1 MPVSNPTMT
10 TVHPALRPGGRAF
23 TAEDLWGI
31 PRVGSPAPG
40 PDGTWAV
47 VPVTTFDLEKNEG
60 KTRLW
65 MVSATGAFEPRPLT
79 SPEFSSNS
87 PRVSPDGTRVA
98 FLRKRDK
105 ADKPQLYILPL
116 DGGEP
121 EKVTDLPFGAADPR
135 WFPDG
140 NRIAFLATLIKGH
153 LTVEATKARI
163 EERDKDPV
171 KAHVTEDRVYRFWDT
186 WLDTGEVPHV
196 FSLDLTTRLLVD
208 LMPDSTR
215 WWDWNDP
222 DGQYDISPDGRE
234 IAFVADTSQPPHQH
248 IRWGLFTIP
257 TTGGPATLH
266 TPDHTGDDLRPRYSP
281 DGAAIV
287 YGMQVDPFFYAD
299 RVRLMRFDRKAGTHT
314 ELAQGWDRSAACWE
328 FDGAGRIAFLAED
341 RARNKLWRIAATGG
355 TPEELTSEGDV
366 GNLLVVAGTAWFTR
380 QTQSQPTEVWTAS
393 PAGGK
398 DSARPV
404 TRFTAEAIKDVAF
417 GEVQEF
423 EFEGARGDSV
433 QAWLLLPPGFDASRK
448 WPLVH
453 LIHGGPHGAFS
464 DHFHPR
470 WNAQLFAAQGYVVA
484 EVNFHGSTSW
494 GQEFAQCIQGLWGEY
509 PMTDIE
515 RATDLLVGTGFVDEA
530 KMAITGGSY
539 GGYLVSWIGSHTKRY
554 ACIVNHA
561 GVYNT
566 QAQYASDITQ
576 GRHKAFGGEPWD
588 GLDKI
593 DRWNPSRFA
602 HSLETPMMVV
612 HGELDYRVPIDQGLE
627 CYNVLQGK
635 GVPSRLVYFPDEN
648 HWVLKPRNSIFWY
661 REVNAWLARFL
672 GGAAKG

>member
-1 MPVSNPTMT
+1 MPVTNPTMT
-10 TVHPALRPGGRAF
+10 TVHPVFRPGGRAI
-23 TAEDLWGI
+23 TPEDLWSI
-31 PRVGSPAPG
+31 PRVGAPAPA

-47 VPVTTFDLEKNEG
+47 VPVTTYDLEKNEG
-60 KTRLW
+60 RCRLW
-65 MVSATGAFEPRPLT
+65 MVSASGAFEPRALT
-79 SPEFSSNS
+79 SAEASSTS
-87 PRVSPDGTRVA
+87 PRVSPDGTRIA

-105 ADKPQLYILPL
+105 TDKPQLYVLPL
-116 DGGEP
+116 DGGEA
-121 EKVTDLPFGAADPR
+121 EKVTDLPFGAVDPR

-140 NRIAFLATLIKGH
+140 KRIAFLSLLIQGH
-153 LTVEATKARI
+153 LTPEATKARI

-171 KAHVTEDRVYRFWDT
+171 KAHATEDRVYRFWDT
-186 WLDTGEVPHV
+186 WLDTGEVPHL
-196 FSLDLTTRLLVD
+196 FALDLEARLLVD
-208 LMPDSTR
+208 LTPDSTR
-215 WWDWNDP
+215 WWAWDDL
-222 DGQYDISPDGRE
+222 DGQYDIAPDGQE
-234 IAFVADTSQPPHQH
+234 IAFVANVSALPHKH
-248 IRWGLFTIP
+248 LRWGLFTTP
-257 TTGGPATLH
+257 AAGGPATLL

-299 RVRLMRFDRKAGTHT
+299 RVRLMRYDRKAGKHT
-314 ELAQGWDRSAACWE
+314 EMTSGWDRSAAGWE
-328 FDGAGRIAFLAED
+328 FDGAGPLVFLAED
-341 RARNKLWRIAATGG
+341 RARVRLWRVAATGG
-355 TPEELTSEGDV
+355 TPEELITEGDA
-366 GNLLVVAGTAWFTR
+366 GSLLIARGVAWFTR
-380 QTQSQPTEVWTAS
+380 QTQSQPAEVWTAS
-393 PAGGK
+393 PAGGA
-398 DSARPV
+398 DSARLI
-404 TRFTAEAIKDVAF
+404 THFTADALKDVGF

-433 QAWLLLPPGFDASRK
+433 QAWLLLPPTFDATRK

-470 WNAQLFAAQGYVVA
+470 WNGHLFAAAGYVVA
-484 EVNFHGSTSW
+484 LVNFHGSTSW
-494 GQEFAQCIQGLWGEY
+494 GQEYAQCIQGLWGEY

-515 RATDLLVGTGFVDEA
+515 RASDLLVGMGFVDEA

-539 GGYLVSWIGSHTKRY
+539 GGYLVSWIGSHTDRY

-576 GRHKAFGGEPWD
+576 GRHQAFGGEPWD
-588 GLDKI
+588 GLDRI

-602 HSLETPMMVV
+602 HGLNTPMLVV

-635 GVPSRLVYFPDEN
+635 GVPSRLLYFPDEN
-648 HWVLKPRNSIFWY
+648 HWVLKPRNSIHWY
-661 REVNAWLARFL
+661 REVQAWLARFL
-672 GGAAKG
+672 GKQA